1 MDRQEL
7 PLGLGFAL
15 AQDPE
20 AMEAFTALPEA
31 DRAALLER
39 AHTVSSREEMQALV
53 NGLTG
58 R

>member
-1 MDRQEL
+1 MDRQEM

>member
-31 DRAALLER
+31 DRTALLER

>member
-1 MDRQEL
+1 MDRQKL

>member
-31 DRAALLER
+31 NRAALLER